1 MMVVPL
7 VELVLKEKRDE
18 LCCHAGDTQHCVKP
32 LTLWA
37 PAMSQTD
44 HQLQGD
50 EGSVKINLR
59 LHCSHLLLIRIP
71 SKPSFHSLH
80 WKQFLL
86 GSWWMRA
93 HKFNTTLHPVDKI
106 EKNCT
111 MNLKKP
117 WHHLVRA
124 KEDPDQETTIYL
136 QPKKHWWELS
146 SVGFMSSVVKS
157 KTWSKTSKLQLLPF
171 VPDRPAANH
180 MENKEKQ
187 NLPTLQTVLFVVM
200 FSAERQ
206 RQNEEFLFS
215 DTEKGVETHSSSKPS
230 CIVLNLCWINPFFIF
245 KKHQRVFGLRM
256 EEWMLATVMWRRKCL
271 T

>member
-7 VELVLKEKRDE
+7 VKLVLKEKRDE

-37 PAMSQTD
+37 PATSQTD
-44 HQLQGD
+44 HQPQGD
-50 EGSVKINLR
+50 EGSVKISLR

-157 KTWSKTSKLQLLPF
+157 KTWSKTSKLQLLF
-171 VPDRPAANH
+171 QTGQQQIIWRTKKSKTFQHFRQCCLLLCFQQKDKDKIKSFYSQIQKKEWRHTHRLNH
-180 MENKEKQ
+180 H
-187 NLPTLQTVLFVVM
+187 
-200 FSAERQ
+200 A
-206 RQNEEFLFS
+206 
-215 DTEKGVETHSSSKPS
+215 SS
-230 CIVLNLCWINPFFIF
+230 
-245 KKHQRVFGLRM
+245 
-256 EEWMLATVMWRRKCL
+256 
-271 T
+271 